1 MMSLSLK
8 VFRKTMVGG
17 VSAGIL
23 ESTQYH
29 ILPNNDLLSAEETAT
44 TYGAGD
50 RIISASK
57 IACAIYQ
64 SAGLL

>member
-1 MMSLSLK
+1 
-8 VFRKTMVGG
+8 MVGG